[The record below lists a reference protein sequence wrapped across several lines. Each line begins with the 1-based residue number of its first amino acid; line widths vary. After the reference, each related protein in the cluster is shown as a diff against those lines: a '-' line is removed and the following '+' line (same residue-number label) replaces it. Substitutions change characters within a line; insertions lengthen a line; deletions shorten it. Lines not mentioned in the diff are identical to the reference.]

1 MISVGE
7 VNDWVDV
14 LVDLYKNRV
23 DIASSEANLTGEKSR
38 WRRNLERIA
47 TDTALNRN
55 EKYTSFVKAL
65 LKRKLNPVEHKYII
79 RALLQNLHVGIHLKD
94 IMSFYSPH
102 GMCSI
107 FMFCRGQCLIFI
119 LLKTALDIWHSF
131 QSLEL
136 VCGLLSDPDY
146 VRLLNAT
153 KDKNNQ
159 ALVSRFVHVV

>member
-1 MISVGE
+1 M
-7 VNDWVDV
+7 NDWVDV

-55 EKYTSFVKAL
+55 EKYTNFVKAL

-102 GMCSI
+102 GK
-107 FMFCRGQCLIFI
+107 
-119 LLKTALDIWHSF
+119 LLGF
-131 QSLEL
+131 R
-136 VCGLLSDPDY
+136 VLLWAMPPN
-146 VRLLNAT
+146 LLQNSTRHLA
-153 KDKNNQ
+153 Q
-159 ALVSRFVHVV
+159 LPEP